1 MEYNFTKHF
10 GVTLKKRYSLA
21 LTDELKS
28 KMIDNIDNAKPY
40 KPSGKG
46 RCPQLLVYIG
56 DLLYENI
63 AVAYD
68 DKTQTFI
75 SALAIGIKPK

>member
-1 MEYNFTKHF
+1 MEYHFTKHF
-10 GVTLKKRYSLA
+10 GETLKKRYGIE

-28 KMIDNIDNAKPY
+28 KIIDNIDKSKPY
-40 KPSGKG
+40 KLVGKG
-46 RCPQLLVYIG
+46 RSPALLVYIG
-56 DLLYENI
+56 DLLYEYI

-75 SALAIGIKPK
+75 SALAIGLKPK